1 MKYQIR
7 KRENVTLY
15 LASDIVELDDEAFR
29 NLEENP
35 YTGNSEEEFLN
46 YIAGFDSW
54 DGIPV
59 DLDFEQANELNK
71 IKGDDLNMQEFDNS
85 AQKFE
90 DSWFELGEANDE
102 YRKAGGFKVKL
113 STIES

>member
-54 DGIPV
+54 DGIPM
-59 DLDFEQANELNK
+59 DLDFEQSNELSK

>member
-29 NLEENP
+29 KLENNP
-35 YTGNSEEEFLN
+35 YTGNSEEKFLK
-46 YIAGFDSW
+46 YIASLDTW
-54 DGIPV
+54 DGLPE
-59 DLDFEQANELNK
+59 DLDSDQYEELSK
-71 IKGDDLNMQEFDNS
+71 IKGDYLNMQEFDNS

-90 DSWFELGEANDE
+90 DSWFESGEANDE
-102 YRKAGGFKVKL
+102 YRKAGKFKINL
-113 STIES
+113 STIED

>member
-7 KRENVTLY
+7 KRENVTIY

-29 NLEENP
+29 NLEKNP

-46 YIAGFDSW
+46 YIAGLDTW
-54 DGIPV
+54 DGMPE
-59 DLDFEQANELNK
+59 DLDWDQADQLSK
-71 IKGDDLNMQEFDNS
+71 IKGDEVDMKEFSNS

-90 DSWFELGEANDE
+90 DSWFELGEANEE
-102 YRKAGGFKVKL
+102 YVKAGGFKLKI
-113 STIES
+113 STIDS